1 MSVKVKI
8 CGLTR
13 AEDIDYVNTYRPDF
27 AGFVFAPKSRRFVS
41 RETACRLRKML
52 NADIVPVGVFVN
64 MSEDKIAEIISDGTI
79 EMVQLHG
86 QEDESFIA
94 RLRKLTDKPVIK
106 AFRVKTAEDVVK
118 AQNSSADFILL
129 DSGAG
134 TGKKFEW
141 SFIKDVRRQFFL
153 AGGLSADNA
162 AEAIRICL
170 PYALDVS
177 SGVETNGTKDAAKIQ
192 RFIEAARKLP
202 HEKTTAIGG

>member
-13 AEDIDYVNTYRPDF
+13 AEDIDCVNIYRPDF

-52 NADIVPVGVFVN
+52 SGDIVPVGVFVD

-86 QEDESFIA
+86 QENESFIA

-106 AFRVKTAEDVVK
+106 AFRVKTAEDVLK
-118 AQNSSADFILL
+118 AQDSSADFILL

-134 TGKKFEW
+134 TGKTFEW

-162 AEAIRICL
+162 AEAIRICR